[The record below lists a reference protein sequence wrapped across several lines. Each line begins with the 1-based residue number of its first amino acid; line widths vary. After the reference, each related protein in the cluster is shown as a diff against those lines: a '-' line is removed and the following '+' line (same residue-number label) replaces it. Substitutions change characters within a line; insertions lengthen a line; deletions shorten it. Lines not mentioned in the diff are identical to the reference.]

1 MFGQDW
7 VKAEARIVARDSD
20 YTGDGSVASHTF
32 VADVLLPNEETLR
45 ATVNEPTIAT
55 DCWPPSIGDV
65 VSVLVRSRDHK
76 VKFDKDDDRIS
87 AKAFREAQ
95 KRAFGAAQQ
104 QPLGT
109 LPTGYAASAQLPD
122 AIADTLAQLG
132 VSPGTQPQ
140 VFTAGSAQAQAA
152 LAAFTQFGQLG
163 GQLGAP
169 DSGQLT
175 GQTPTTEARLAQLE
189 KLREHDLLTVEE
201 YAEQRQRILDEI

>member
-1 MFGQDW
+1 VFGQDW

-20 YTGDGSVASHTF
+20 YSGDGSVASHTF

-55 DCWPPSIGDV
+55 DFWPPSIGDV
-65 VSVLVRSRDHK
+65 VSVLVRSKDQK

-104 QPLGT
+104 QPPGT

-132 VSPGTQPQ
+132 ISPGTQPQ

-152 LAAFTQFGQLG
+152 LAAFTQFGGQLG
-163 GQLGAP
+163 GQAA
-169 DSGQLT
+169 
-175 GQTPTTEARLAQLE
+175 PTTEARLAQLE
-189 KLREHDLLTVEE
+189 TLRQHDLLTVEE
-201 YAEQRQRILDEI
+201 YAEQRQRILDDI